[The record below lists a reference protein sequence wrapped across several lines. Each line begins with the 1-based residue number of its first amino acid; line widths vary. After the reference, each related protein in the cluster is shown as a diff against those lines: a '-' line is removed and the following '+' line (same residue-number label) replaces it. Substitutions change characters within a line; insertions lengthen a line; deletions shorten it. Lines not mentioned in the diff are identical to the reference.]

1 MDLELVQKFALSL
14 GLGLLV
20 GFQREWTAP
29 HVAGVRTFALLTLF
43 GTLCGVFAKS
53 VSVWTVPAGLFV
65 TAGLLVLGTII
76 KWDEEDEETIGLT
89 THVAA
94 CLMFLIGAALIF
106 LPMELPILLGGVVA
120 VLLHWKDPI
129 HWFIGRLEKDEV
141 RAIMQLVLL
150 ALIILP
156 LMPNHTLEFDP
167 YQVLNPFD
175 IWRLVVLICSIS
187 LAGYLAAQFLG
198 ETASVWLS
206 GIWGG
211 VISSTATTVT
221 FSRQSKNQD
230 QPAAATLILMLAS
243 TVVFGRVLFEVGLV
257 APSLVLRFW
266 MPMAALTGL
275 MAAITLGFAFF
286 RPLPE
291 ESALDQRK
299 RNPSELRVALI
310 FGALYAVVLFGV
322 AAAKE
327 RFGSTGLY
335 AVAGLSGL
343 IDMDAITLSTAR
355 LVVEDQ
361 IVADTGWRMIAI
373 GFLSNLLFKLGIVA
387 VLGSRK
393 LLKQVA
399 IVFGLALAGGMLIV
413 LFWPNIS

>member
-1 MDLELVQKFALSL
+1 MDWELVEKFALSL

-43 GTLCGVFAKS
+43 GTLCGALTKF

-65 TAGLLVLGTII
+65 TAGLLVVGTFL
-76 KWDEEDEETIGLT
+76 KWDEEDESVGLT

-94 CLMFLIGAALIF
+94 CLMFLIGAGLIF
-106 LPMELPILLGGVVA
+106 LPMELPILLGGAVA

-129 HWFIGRLEKDEV
+129 HWFIERLEKDEV

-156 LMPNHTLEFDP
+156 LMPNRTLDFDP
-167 YQVLNPFD
+167 YHVLNPFD
-175 IWRLVVLICSIS
+175 IWRLVVLICGIS

-198 ETASVWLS
+198 ERISVWLS
-206 GIWGG
+206 GILGG

-221 FSRQSKNQD
+221 FSGQTKHQN
-230 QPAAATLILMLAS
+230 QPAAATLVILLAS
-243 TVVFGRVLFEVGLV
+243 TVVFGRVLFEVGVV
-257 APSLVLRFW
+257 APSLILRFW
-266 MPMAALTGL
+266 MPMAALTG
-275 MAAITLGFAFF
+275 MMTAITLGFAFF

-291 ESALDQRK
+291 ESSLDQTK
-299 RNPSELRVALI
+299 RRPSELRAALV

-322 AAAKE
+322 AAAKD
-327 RFGSTGLY
+327 RFGNTGLY
-335 AVAGLSGL
+335 LIAALSGL
-343 IDMDAITLSTAR
+343 TDMDAITLSTAR
-355 LVVEDQ
+355 LVVQDQ

-387 VLGSRK
+387 VLGGRK

-399 IVFGLALAGGMLIV
+399 TVFGLAFAGGMLIV
-413 LFWPNIS
+413 LFWPNIR